1 MKIALDAMGGDAA
14 PETTVAGAVR
24 AARELPVE
32 IVLVGRRD
40 AIEQSL
46 SHYPHRPENLS
57 VVHASEV
64 IGMDEPPV
72 SSIRKKRDSSINVGV
87 GLLKEKRVGAF
98 VSAGNTG
105 AVVSASTLLVGL
117 LPGIERPGIAILLP
131 GVKGDTLLID
141 VGANVDP
148 KPLHLIQYALMGE
161 AYVRCVLGKARP
173 TVGLLNVGEEE
184 SKGTDFSR
192 ETYGMLEA
200 SGLNFV
206 GNVEGHDIFSGEFD
220 VIVCDGFAGN
230 VALKT
235 AESLAHAI
243 SVLLKRSLA
252 MSPITRLGAWL
263 ARDAFVQLRKEID
276 YAEHGG
282 APLLGV
288 DGVSIIAHG
297 ASSGKAIKNAI
308 RAAYE
313 SVRHELNRHMVDA
326 VNLYAQHARSWSPTG
341 KAHSAGTPAPPP
353 LGAGPA
359 PRGATSRPPIGGDAT
374 MPPTAED
381 RGATAG

>member
-1 MKIALDAMGGDAA
+1 MKIALDAMGGDNA
-14 PETTVAGAVR
+14 PEPEVAGAIR
-24 AARELPVE
+24 AAREFPAE
-32 IVLVGRRD
+32 IVLVGQREVV
-40 AIEQSL
+40 EQQL
-46 SHYPHRPENLS
+46 SQYPQRPSNLS
-57 VVHASEV
+57 IVHAPEV
-64 IGMDEPPV
+64 IGMDESPV
-72 SSIRKKRDSSINVGV
+72 ASIRKKRDSSINIGV
-87 GLLKEKRVGAF
+87 ELLKEKKVDAF

-141 VGANVDP
+141 VGANIDP
-148 KPLHLIQYALMGE
+148 KPIHLAQYALMGE

-184 SKGTDFSR
+184 SKGTDFTK

-206 GNVEGHDIFSGEFD
+206 GNVEGRDIFSGEVD

-252 MSPITRLGAWL
+252 MSPITRLGAWF
-263 ARDAFVQLRKEID
+263 ARDAFVQLRKEVD

-308 RAAYE
+308 RVAYE
-313 SVRHELNRHMVDA
+313 SVRHELNRNMVEA
-326 VNLYAQHARSWSPTG
+326 VTVYTQHVQPKSP
-341 KAHSAGTPAPPP
+341 
-353 LGAGPA
+353 
-359 PRGATSRPPIGGDAT
+359 
-374 MPPTAED
+374 
-381 RGATAG
+381 

>member
-24 AARELPVE
+24 AARELPVD
-32 IVLVGRRD
+32 IILVGQRD
-40 AIEQSL
+40 AIERSL
-46 SHYPHRPENLS
+46 ASYSQRPANLS
-57 VVHASEV
+57 IIHAQEV
-64 IGMDEPPV
+64 IGMDESPV
-72 SSIRKKRDSSINVGV
+72 VSIRKKRESSINVGV
-87 GLLKEKRVGAF
+87 ELLKDKRVDAF

-131 GVKGDTLLID
+131 GIKGDTLLID
-141 VGANVDP
+141 VGANIAP
-148 KPLHLIQYALMGE
+148 KPLHLVQYALMGE
-161 AYVRCVLGKARP
+161 AYVRCVIGKTRP

-184 SKGTDFSR
+184 SKGTEFMK

-200 SGLNFV
+200 SGINFV
-206 GNVEGHDIFSGEFD
+206 GNVEGHDIFTGEYNI
-220 VIVCDGFAGN
+220 IVCDGFAGN

-235 AESLAHAI
+235 AESLANAI
-243 SVLLKRSLA
+243 NALLKRSLT

-263 ARDAFVQLRKEID
+263 ARDAFRQLRKEVD

-288 DGVSIIAHG
+288 DGISIIAHG

-308 RAAYE
+308 RVAYE
-313 SVRHELNRHMVDA
+313 SIRHELNRHMIEA
-326 VNLYAQHARSWSPTG
+326 ISTYAQHVQS
-341 KAHSAGTPAPPP
+341 
-353 LGAGPA
+353 
-359 PRGATSRPPIGGDAT
+359 
-374 MPPTAED
+374 
-381 RGATAG
+381 

>member
-14 PETTVAGAVR
+14 PETTVAGAIR
-24 AARELPVE
+24 AARDFPVE
-32 IVLVGRRD
+32 IVLVGQRD
-40 AIEQSL
+40 SIEQQL
-46 SHYPHRPENLS
+46 SRYSRRPKNLS
-57 VVHASEV
+57 IVHAPEV
-64 IGMDEPPV
+64 IGMDESPAASIRRKRE
-72 SSIRKKRDSSINVGV
+72 SSITIGV
-87 GLLKEKRVGAF
+87 ELLKDRKVDAL

-141 VGANVDP
+141 VGANIDP
-148 KPLHLIQYALMGE
+148 KPLHLLQYALMGE
-161 AYVRCVLGKARP
+161 AYMRYVLGKPRP

-184 SKGTDFSR
+184 SKGTGFMK
-192 ETYGMLEA
+192 ETYGLLEG
-200 SGLNFV
+200 SGVNFV
-206 GNVEGHDIFSGEFD
+206 GNVEGHDIFTGEVD

-235 AESLAHAI
+235 AESLANAI
-243 SVLLKRSLA
+243 NVLLKRSLA
-252 MSPITRLGAWL
+252 MSPITRMGAWF
-263 ARDAFVQLRKEID
+263 ARDAFRKLRKEID

-308 RAAYE
+308 RVAYE

-326 VNLYAQHARSWSPTG
+326 INLYSQHANP
-341 KAHSAGTPAPPP
+341 
-353 LGAGPA
+353 
-359 PRGATSRPPIGGDAT
+359 
-374 MPPTAED
+374 
-381 RGATAG
+381 

>member
-1 MKIALDAMGGDAA
+1 MRIALDAMGGDTA
-14 PETTVAGAVR
+14 PETAVAGAVR
-24 AARELPVE
+24 AARELPVD
-32 IVLVGRRD
+32 IVLVGQQQ
-40 AIEQSL
+40 AIEQRL
-46 SHYPHRPENLS
+46 SSYPRRPANLS
-57 VVHASEV
+57 IVHAPEV
-64 IGMDEPPV
+64 IGMDESPV
-72 SSIRKKRDSSINVGV
+72 ASIRKKRDSSINVGV
-87 GLLKEKRVGAF
+87 QLLKDKKVDAF

-117 LPGIERPGIAILLP
+117 LPGIERPGIAILIP

-141 VGANVDP
+141 VGANIDP
-148 KPLHLIQYALMGE
+148 KPLHLLQYALMGE
-161 AYVRCVLGKARP
+161 AYMRCVLGKARP

-184 SKGTDFSR
+184 TKGTDFSK

-200 SGLNFV
+200 SGVNFV

-263 ARDAFVQLRKEID
+263 ARDAFLQLRKEVD

-308 RAAYE
+308 RVAYE
-313 SVRHELNRHMVDA
+313 SVRHELNRNMVEA
-326 VNLYAQHARSWSPTG
+326 ITLYSQHAHP
-341 KAHSAGTPAPPP
+341 
-353 LGAGPA
+353 
-359 PRGATSRPPIGGDAT
+359 
-374 MPPTAED
+374 
-381 RGATAG
+381 

>member
-1 MKIALDAMGGDAA
+1 MKIALDAMGGDTA
-14 PETTVAGAVR
+14 PESAVAGAIR

-32 IVLVGRRD
+32 LVLVGQQE
-40 AIEQSL
+40 AIEKSL
-46 SHYPHRPENLS
+46 TSYPRRPPNLS
-57 VVHASEV
+57 IVHAPEV
-64 IGMDEPPV
+64 IGMDESPV
-72 SSIRKKRDSSINVGV
+72 ASIRKKRNSSINVGLQ
-87 GLLKEKRVGAF
+87 LLKDKQVDAF

-105 AVVSASTLLVGL
+105 AVMSAGMLLVGL

-141 VGANVDP
+141 VGANIDP
-148 KPLHLIQYALMGE
+148 KPIHLLQYALMGE

-184 SKGTDFSR
+184 TKGTEFMK
-192 ETYGMLEA
+192 ETYGLLEG
-200 SGLNFV
+200 SGVNFV
-206 GNVEGHDIFSGEFD
+206 GNVEGHDIFTGEFD

-243 SVLLKRSLA
+243 NQLLKRSLA

-263 ARDAFVQLRKEID
+263 ARDAFIQLRKEID

-288 DGVSIIAHG
+288 DGVAIIAHG

-308 RAAYE
+308 RVAYE
-313 SVRHELNRHMVDA
+313 SVRHELNRNMVDA
-326 VNLYAQHARSWSPTG
+326 IHLYSQHARP
-341 KAHSAGTPAPPP
+341 
-353 LGAGPA
+353 
-359 PRGATSRPPIGGDAT
+359 
-374 MPPTAED
+374 
-381 RGATAG
+381 

>member
-1 MKIALDAMGGDAA
+1 MKIAVDAMGGDAA
-14 PETTVAGAVR
+14 PETPVAGAIR
-24 AARELPVE
+24 AARELPVD
-32 IVLVGRRD
+32 IILVGQRE
-40 AIEQSL
+40 AIEHQL
-46 SHYPHRPENLS
+46 ANYPKRPGNLS
-57 VVHASEV
+57 ILHASEA

-72 SSIRKKRDSSINVGV
+72 ASIRKKRDSSINVGV
-87 GLLKEKRVGAF
+87 ELLKERKVDAF

-117 LPGIERPGIAILLP
+117 LPGVERPGIAIQLP

-141 VGANVDP
+141 VGANIDP
-148 KPLHLIQYALMGE
+148 KPMHLLQYALMGE
-161 AYVRCVLGKARP
+161 AYARCVLSKPRP

-184 SKGTDFSR
+184 TKGTEFMK
-192 ETYGMLEA
+192 ETYGMLEG
-200 SGLNFV
+200 SGVNFV
-206 GNVEGHDIFSGEFD
+206 GNVEGHDIFTGEFD

-243 SVLLKRSLA
+243 NQLLKRSLM

-263 ARDAFVQLRKEID
+263 ARDAFKQLRKEVD

-308 RAAYE
+308 RVAYE
-313 SVRHELNRHMVDA
+313 SVRHELNRNMVEA
-326 VNLYAQHARSWSPTG
+326 ISVSSQH
-341 KAHSAGTPAPPP
+341 TP
-353 LGAGPA
+353 
-359 PRGATSRPPIGGDAT
+359 R
-374 MPPTAED
+374 
-381 RGATAG
+381 